1 MLVGNFN
8 ISSTRKNKV
17 LFFSLCLFLSSHL
30 LFASSITQ
38 DENTNSS
45 FTSTLINIEAPV
57 NETFRYQTTLH
68 NGSNTSKIYELKT
81 TIPNGWRAAFKA
93 HGSRVTSIKID
104 AGKKESISIEIN
116 PAYGASPSKYKI
128 PIYATSQNDTL
139 VLNVEAVVTGSY
151 DLELTTP
158 SGLLS
163 GRITEGERKEINLQV
178 KNTGTL
184 ALENIS
190 LSSQNPTKWEATF
203 SPSEIPQLAA
213 GQTKDVIVTLTVP
226 DKTLAGDYINRFTA
240 KTVDTTNTLTYRT
253 TVETSVFAG
262 WIGVVV
268 ILLAIGIVAYL
279 IYKFGRR

>member
-116 PAYGASPSKYKI
+116 PAYGAS
-128 PIYATSQNDTL
+128 
-139 VLNVEAVVTGSY
+139 
-151 DLELTTP
+151 
-158 SGLLS
+158 
-163 GRITEGERKEINLQV
+163 
-178 KNTGTL
+178 
-184 ALENIS
+184 
-190 LSSQNPTKWEATF
+190 
-203 SPSEIPQLAA
+203 
-213 GQTKDVIVTLTVP
+213 
-226 DKTLAGDYINRFTA
+226 
-240 KTVDTTNTLTYRT
+240 
-253 TVETSVFAG
+253 
-262 WIGVVV
+262 
-268 ILLAIGIVAYL
+268 
-279 IYKFGRR
+279 